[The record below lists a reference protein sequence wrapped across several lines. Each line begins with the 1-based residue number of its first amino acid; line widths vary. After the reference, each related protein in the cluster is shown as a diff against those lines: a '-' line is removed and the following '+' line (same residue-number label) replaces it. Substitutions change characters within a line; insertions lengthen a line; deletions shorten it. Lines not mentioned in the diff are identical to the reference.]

1 MKFTVFFIAALFIVL
16 NLSAQSRGQFI
27 QVNGKKIW
35 YQSVGSGEPL
45 LLVPGGGG
53 GSHDYFYP
61 HFSSLAD
68 SFQVIY
74 YDAFGRGLSER
85 TKNLKEYSFER
96 DVDEI
101 ESLRNALGL
110 GKINILG
117 HSFSGAT
124 VQAYAVKYPN
134 SVNKIILIDPLT
146 TGKAYQELTDRFN
159 QHIAD
164 LFPEIDAKIKTIRA
178 KGIKSSHNE
187 HQMAYL
193 EHFENIFSF
202 FYFFD
207 HHQPPLVW
215 DSITF
220 NPDVYYALAGDDA
233 DFVIGGDV
241 KNLDFTAGLQKL
253 PNQILIITGRFDQV
267 VFPRLVVEFK
277 NKLPNARLI
286 FMEKSGHN
294 PFIEENEE
302 TMSVIRQFLKK

>member
-1 MKFTVFFIAALFIVL
+1 MKFIVL
-16 NLSAQSRGQFI
+16 IFASLFIMPNLSAQSRGQFI
-27 QVNGKKIW
+27 KVNGKKIW
-35 YQSVGSGEPL
+35 YQTVGSGEPL

-61 HFSSLAD
+61 YFSKLTD

-85 TKNLKEYSFER
+85 TKNLKEYTFER

-101 ESLRNALGL
+101 EGLRKALGL

-134 SVNKIILIDPLT
+134 SVNKIILMDPLT

-159 QHIAD
+159 QQIAD
-164 LFPEIDAKIKTIRA
+164 LFPSIDSTVKAVRA
-178 KGIKSSHNE
+178 KGLKSSHIE

-193 EHFENIFSF
+193 DHFENIFSF

-207 HHQPPLVW
+207 HNQPPLVW

-241 KNLDFTAGLQKL
+241 KNLDFTAK
-253 PNQILIITGRFDQV
+253 
-267 VFPRLVVEFK
+267 
-277 NKLPNARLI
+277 
-286 FMEKSGHN
+286 
-294 PFIEENEE
+294 
-302 TMSVIRQFLKK
+302 LKKLSNPIL